1 MLIIIECMVSDLEF
15 VGGFYVR
22 KIKRLQTE
30 LAISYQLSAIRAVM
44 LSFFEEEWSKRTAG
58 IQKVIGYQL
67 SGMG

>member
-1 MLIIIECMVSDLEF
+1 
-15 VGGFYVR
+15 
-22 KIKRLQTE
+22 
-30 LAISYQLSAIRAVM
+30 M